1 MAIPRRASSARSRR
15 TSSNTP
21 TAPRSPAP
29 ATRQRGDEPNSG
41 RCKVRRLRR
50 VSEACPRGVAFAA
63 VLAILNGFLPALP
76 ARAADKIRVGNPS
89 VQSFSFVPLRLGV
102 THGFFSRYGIDPE
115 EVTLNGSAKLHQAMT
130 AGSLDIGLGSGTD
143 LIFLVKGA
151 PEIAV
156 ADMAGP
162 PLLLGVVVPNDSPAR
177 SADDLKGKRIGISTV
192 NSLTQWLMREL
203 ARQKGWDADSLTYV
217 TVGAE
222 LPNQVAAL
230 VTGQIDAVV
239 SSSAL
244 GLQLAE
250 SKRGRLLFP
259 ASDIVKDFMI
269 HTIYAS
275 DQMAQKSPD
284 AVRRFLRGWFDTIAF
299 MRANRDET
307 VRASRERTN
316 FSIAVEEK
324 QYDLV
329 MPMFSGPGRFE
340 PGALAAIQRSFLDLR
355 LIDKEPDLT
364 KYCTERFLPSS

>member
-1 MAIPRRASSARSRR
+1 MKRRDLITLLGSAALAWPITWPRR
-15 TSSNTP
+15 
-21 TAPRSPAP
+21 
-29 ATRQRGDEPNSG
+29 
-41 RCKVRRLRR
+41 L
-50 VSEACPRGVAFAA
+50 AA
-63 VLAILNGFLPALP
+63 QPLPA
-76 ARAADKIRVGNPS
+76 ADRIRVGNPS
-89 VQSFSFVPLRLGV
+89 VQSFSFLPLRIGV
-102 THGFFSRYGIDPE
+102 AHGFFARYGIEIE

-143 LIFLVKGA
+143 LIFLVKGV

-156 ADMAGP
+156 ASMAGP
-162 PLLLGVVVPNDSPAR
+162 PLLLGVVVPYDSPAR

-230 VTGQIDAVV
+230 MTGQIDAVV

-244 GLQLAE
+244 GLELAE
-250 SKRGRLLFP
+250 AKRGRLLFA

-269 HTIYAS
+269 HAIYAS
-275 DQMAQKSPD
+275 EQLAQKNPD
-284 AVRRFLRGWFDTIAF
+284 AVRRFLRGWFDTIGF
-299 MRANRDET
+299 MRANKDET

-316 FSIAVEEK
+316 FSIAVEER

-329 MPMFSGPGRFE
+329 MPMFSGTGRFE
-340 PGALAAIQRSFLDLR
+340 PRALATIQRSFVDLH

-364 KYCTERFLPSS
+364 KYCTEQFLPAG

>member
-1 MAIPRRASSARSRR
+1 VRAV
-15 TSSNTP
+15 
-21 TAPRSPAP
+21 
-29 ATRQRGDEPNSG
+29 
-41 RCKVRRLRR
+41 CKAGSCGL
-50 VSEACPRGVAFAA
+50 ALAAA
-63 VLAILNGFLPALP
+63 VAVVAGFVQASPTL
-76 ARAADKIRVGNPS
+76 AADKIRVGTPS
-89 VQSFSFVPLRLGV
+89 VQSFSFLPLRLGIA
-102 THGFFSRYGIDPE
+102 HGFFSKYGVDPE
-115 EVTLNGSAKLHQAMT
+115 EVSLNGSARLHQAMT
-130 AGSLDIGLGSGTD
+130 AGSIDIGLGAGTD

-162 PLLLGVVVPNDSPAR
+162 PLLLGVIVPYDSPAR
-177 SADDLKGKRIGISTV
+177 TADDLKGKRIGISTV

-203 ARQKGWDADSLTYV
+203 ARQKGWDADALTYV

-230 VTGQIDAVV
+230 VTGQVDAVV

-250 SKRGRLLFP
+250 TKRGRLLFP

-275 DQMAQKSPD
+275 DQMAQKNPD
-284 AVRRFLRGWFDTIAF
+284 AIRRFLKGWFDTIAF
-299 MRANRDET
+299 MRENKDET

-316 FSIAVEEK
+316 FSTQVEEK

-329 MPMFSGPGRFE
+329 MPMFSDTGRFE
-340 PGALAAIQRSFLDLR
+340 PSALATIQRSFVDLR

-364 KYCTERFLPSS
+364 KYCTERFLSLR